1 MTLYDLSRLSG
12 DPSYAPGLFRVRDT
26 IYWRACRPAIRM
38 GYMKKP
44 VKLPGI
50 EGDGQDNLRRAKARD
65 MCRDVLRWVDEQD
78 RPKIVP
84 NSWKWLIVRYR
95 TDEISP
101 YRDVKANTRKS
112 YDEHLARWADAI
124 GAVSLADTDY
134 AAIKRWQKAM
144 EAKGRSHHYIKG
156 MFTMLRI
163 VAAYGVMLR
172 APGADSVRS
181 ILSAMRFSASSPR
194 TVAPTQEQIEAIIA
208 KADAAGDAMFA
219 LGLSL
224 QWWLTLRAVDVRGQ
238 MLEGR
243 WQDGL
248 TWTMIAPDLSSITK
262 VPSKT
267 EKSNAEPMVW
277 SLHSL
282 PEIRA
287 RLAAI
292 PADERVGPVI
302 KRAGGKTYDRF
313 LWSDLF
319 RRYREQAGVPA
330 EIKLMDTRAGA
341 INHAKHAGATPI
353 EMQHAA
359 NHADFSTTNRYVR
372 GRNDA
377 ANKVI
382 QLRSGTSAQ
391 RD

>member
-1 MTLYDLSRLSG
+1 MTLYDISRLSG
-12 DPSYAPGLFRVRDT
+12 DPSYAPGLFKVRNT
-26 IYWRACRPAIRM
+26 FWWRACRPAIAQ

-44 VKLPGI
+44 VKLPGV
-50 EGDGQDNLRRAKARD
+50 EGDDQDGLRRAKARD

-78 RPKIVP
+78 RPKIIP
-84 NSWKWLIVRYR
+84 NSWKWLIARYR
-95 TDEISP
+95 SDEISP
-101 YRDVKANTRKS
+101 YRDVKANTRQS
-112 YDEHLARWADAI
+112 YDFHLHRWDEAI
-124 GAVSLADTDY
+124 GPITLEATDY
-134 AAIKRWQKAM
+134 TAIKRWKKAM
-144 EAKGRSHHYIKG
+144 EDKGRSQHYIKG
-156 MFTMLRI
+156 MFTMLRV

-181 ILSAMRFSASSPR
+181 ILSVMRFSASSPR
-194 TVAPTQEQIEAIIA
+194 QIAPTQGQIEAIIA
-208 KADAAGDAMFA
+208 KADEAGDSMFA
-219 LGLSL
+219 LGLSI

-238 MLEGR
+238 MLDGR

-248 TWTMIAPDLSSITK
+248 TWAMVAKDLSTITK

-277 SLHSL
+277 GLSQI
-282 PEIRA
+282 PDVRA
-287 RLAAI
+287 RLAAV

-302 KRAGGKTYDRF
+302 KRAGGKTFDRY

-319 RRYREQAGVPA
+319 RRYREQAGVPDDVWM
-330 EIKLMDTRAGA
+330 MDTRAGA
-341 INHAKHAGATPI
+341 INHAKNSGATPI

-359 NHADFSTTNRYVR
+359 NHAAFSTTDRYVR

>member
-1 MTLYDLSRLSG
+1 MATRPPKTWCQLIARYMTD
-12 DPSYAPGLFRVRDT
+12 D
-26 IYWRACRPAIRM
+26 
-38 GYMKKP
+38 
-44 VKLPGI
+44 
-50 EGDGQDNLRRAKARD
+50 
-65 MCRDVLRWVDEQD
+65 
-78 RPKIVP
+78 
-84 NSWKWLIVRYR
+84 
-95 TDEISP
+95 ISP
-101 YRDVKANTRKS
+101 YRDVKTNTRKS
-112 YDEHLARWADAI
+112 YDFQLNRWAEEI
-124 GAVSLADTDY
+124 GSVALEDTDY
-134 AAIKRWQKAM
+134 AAIKGWQRKM
-144 EAKGRSHHYIKG
+144 EIDGRSHHYIKG

-181 ILSAMRFSASSPR
+181 ILSAMRFSASAPR

-208 KADAAGDAMFA
+208 KADEAGDSMFA

-238 MLEGR
+238 MLDGR

-248 TWTMIAPDLSSITK
+248 TWTMVSSDLSTITK

-267 EKSNAEPMVW
+267 ERSNAEPMVW

-292 PADERVGPVI
+292 PSDERVGPVI

-319 RRYREQAGVPA
+319 RRYRKQAGVPD

-341 INHAKHAGATPI
+341 INHAKNAGATPI

-382 QLRSGTSAQ
+382 DLRRTSAQ
-391 RD
+391 HT